1 MTVSKG
7 SNMILPNPTLKILL
21 KIMALSIKDL
31 LHKRIEKFSVL
42 NLTMKIVQSVRD
54 INFKQR
60 LIKILKVI
68 VKKNQQIGT
77 DSQNIAATI
86 KQHRVKILH
95 RTRQDANYIVISIAR
110 YHKRCNTLS
119 LITAKVS

>member
-1 MTVSKG
+1 
-7 SNMILPNPTLKILL
+7 
-21 KIMALSIKDL
+21 
-31 LHKRIEKFSVL
+31 
-42 NLTMKIVQSVRD
+42 MKIVQSVRD

-77 DSQNIAATI
+77 DSKNIAATI

-110 YHKRCNTLS
+110 YHKRYNTLS
-119 LITAKVS
+119 LITAKGS